1 MVCIQWKCC
10 HWEAD
15 QHLNRVYK
23 MLSNCS
29 GSCTTYTGSRALM
42 SPTAAHIRAALSIN
56 FSLMVAVGDTH
67 PFFIHLKVLCF
78 FCWFYDVVST
88 ATMFF
93 MGSLPFCQGRL
104 SGVDGSP
111 PVPDP
116 LPRRLPLGHPSEFS
130 EMFQLHYNKV
140 KTVAPTQRGIHL
152 RESCC
157 HATHVHEQQ
166 WPFPEY
172 CRMPMRCLDEDTLT
186 SLALQVLLSS
196 QYECIYALTV
206 FQPSIDTKR
215 WSKFNRK

>member
-1 MVCIQWKCC
+1 M
-10 HWEAD
+10 
-15 QHLNRVYK
+15 
-23 MLSNCS
+23 ML
-29 GSCTTYTGSRALM
+29 YLQ
-42 SPTAAHIRAALSIN
+42 P
-56 FSLMVAVGDTH
+56 
-67 PFFIHLKVLCF
+67 LCF
-78 FCWFYDVVST
+78 LWDHC
-88 ATMFF
+88 
-93 MGSLPFCQGRL
+93 PFVKGGYQEL
-104 SGVDGSP
+104 MEAP

-215 WSKFNRK
+215 